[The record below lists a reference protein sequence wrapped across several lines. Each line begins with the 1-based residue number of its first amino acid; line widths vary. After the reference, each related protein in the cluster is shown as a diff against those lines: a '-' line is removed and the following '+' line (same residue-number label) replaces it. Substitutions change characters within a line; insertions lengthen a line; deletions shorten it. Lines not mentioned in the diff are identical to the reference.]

1 MGRRGIHQTKNI
13 DEISFEHRLYDIKEL
28 EELLSKEGLKINRV
42 YGSFQKE
49 DLKETN
55 SRRIIILSEKR

>member
-42 YGSFQKE
+42 YGSFQRDK
-49 DLKETN
+49 LKKN
-55 SRRIIILSEKR
+55 NNPKRKALKNWI